1 MANKEQDYKPQ
12 AKPAD
17 EATKPCQEFIR
28 LYPTRFALTDKAFEN
43 IKTKGEIPL
52 LPKNSSGDE
61 NYDVRRLRDGYV
73 YILAVNAEVKGC
85 FEISA
90 EAADGQAW
98 YIYRYRSK
106 DVDFN
111 QGNQAYGINYS
122 FTLFN
127 DYETGYTNTVTLP
140 TPYIELNKAIES
152 AYMMFADVGLPMSL
166 LRKIETDPL
175 VRNHWMRNVQ
185 LKNPQGYSINM
196 ATLQQTVKDFSLQTK
211 MMTDQALTSN
221 AYRFTPIGKPTGWE
235 EIKNQ
240 LMHSQNGVIVA
251 LEDPV
256 GTTRDLSGY
265 HLYLTAERDK
275 VLAKYE
281 YAISTA
287 RILDAHALHKYKE
300 AVKSARDSLEMANTE
315 LRDQGL
321 RTMEPAPIK
330 FSQLYQKVFSDYIN
344 SEHLKANGDADVL
357 NVLKSELQ
365 LEDELPGVNA
375 INKMAYIPTRFG
387 TFFKNVANTHS
398 AFIAT
403 HSNKLSAL
411 YDLYAGNPEDDDAAN
426 VWCSYMH
433 GFLHGLDISPYG
445 RNALIA
451 ALPIEDA
458 DAYKAPP
465 YAQQA
470 TPAVE
475 SLKKYLSD
483 FTKALGALE
492 KSAKAGY
499 LNIATY
505 DLVIELVIDK
515 IYVRYA
521 NSSHKG
527 YVRQPFSVPQ
537 TIQATYQAKLNTKE
551 IEKTSPTSKAK
562 LNAKELDKILPTHPS
577 QAAVPKHVKKLQENI
592 RSLKVEYAPRQYGLF
607 QITEGLT
614 GLNKALSA
622 SVALGFFVQNKAETE
637 LGKLGN
643 DPFLASMQ
651 VIAGM
656 YAPKGGLEQH
666 TSQALMELE
675 QLTSRKNLQQS
686 KWISYF
692 EQKGAGSALT
702 RIRNAIINV
711 NTGLAGIGAMFEY
724 FNWVE
729 ADYKSDEVGKTAAL
743 LSMGG
748 GLAIEG
754 AIGSLGMLAG
764 SSLSASTLT
773 LLTGLSYATLGIGIV
788 LITIA
793 IIYNYFAPEDIEL
806 WAENGFWG
814 KSDNYWGEP
823 NQEKAYEWTDKRL
836 SSFKTDIFDASI
848 FRYSNSEIMPKDKV
862 RYYHIEMQ
870 RYLKSVAEVGVTLDS
885 ANPRKILV
893 NYPGIYTERDAQE
906 IKIKTMVGYKDDKG
920 SLYYQSNDNR
930 FELLLNKLDVIKKLE
945 MEGVASLTILNEK
958 LPYLYT
964 INGNHAMGIGE
975 ISYNELSSIELS
987 VSVPNYQG
995 NKYYKTSKRTK
1006 LRLKNSKKE

>member
-666 TSQALMELE
+666 TSQALTELE

-686 KWISYF
+686 KWISSF

>member
-1 MANKEQDYKPQ
+1 MANNEQDYAPQ

-17 EATKPCQEFIR
+17 EVTKPCQEGIR
-28 LYPTRFALTDKAFEN
+28 VYPTRFALTDKAFEN
-43 IKTKGEIPL
+43 IKSKGNMPP
-52 LPKNSSGDE
+52 LPKNASGDE
-61 NYDVRRLRDGYV
+61 NYDARRLRDGFV
-73 YILAVNAEVKGC
+73 YILAVNAEIKGC

-90 EAADGQAW
+90 EAANGQAW

-111 QGNQAYGINYS
+111 QGNQAFGINYS
-122 FTLFN
+122 FSLFN
-127 DYETGYTNTVTLP
+127 DYEAGYTNKVILP

-152 AYMMFADVGLPMSL
+152 AYMMFTDVDLPMSL

-185 LKNPQGYSINM
+185 LKNPQGNSINM
-196 ATLQQTVKDFSLQTK
+196 ATLQQTVKDFSPQTK

-256 GTTRDLSGY
+256 GTARDLSGY
-265 HLYLTAERDK
+265 HLYLTAERDN

-300 AVKSARDSLEMANTE
+300 EVKSARDSLEIANAE

-321 RTMEPAPIK
+321 RTIEPAPIK

-357 NVLKSELQ
+357 NVLKAELQ
-365 LEDELPGVNA
+365 LEDDLPGVNA

-387 TFFKNVANTHS
+387 TFFKNVANAHS

-411 YDLYAGNPEDDDAAN
+411 YDLYAGNPEDIEAASA
-426 VWCSYMH
+426 WCCYMH

-492 KSAKAGY
+492 KVAKTGY
-499 LNIATY
+499 LNMATY

-521 NSSHKG
+521 SSSHKG
-527 YVRQPFSVPQ
+527 YVGKLFSVPQ
-537 TIQATYQAKLNTKE
+537 TIQSTYQAKLSTKE
-551 IEKTSPTSKAK
+551 IEK
-562 LNAKELDKILPTHPS
+562 ILPTHRS
-577 QAAVPKHVKKLQENI
+577 QAAVPKHVKRLQENI
-592 RSLKVEYAPRQYGLF
+592 RSLKVDYAPRQYGLF
-607 QITEGLT
+607 QITEGLA
-614 GLNKALSA
+614 GLNKALST
-622 SVALGFFVQNKAETE
+622 SVVLGFFVQNKAETE

-666 TSQALMELE
+666 TSRALTELE

-692 EQKGAGSALT
+692 EQKGAGSALA

-711 NTGLAGIGAMFEY
+711 NTGLAGVGAMFEY

-764 SSLSASTLT
+764 SSLSAGTLT

-806 WAENGFWG
+806 WAANGFWG
-814 KSDNYWGEP
+814 KSPKYWGEP

-862 RYYHIEMQ
+862 RYYRIEMQ
-870 RYLKSVAEVGVTLDS
+870 RYLKSVAEVVVSLDS
-885 ANPRKILV
+885 SNPRKILV
-893 NYPGIYTERDAQE
+893 SYPGIYTEQDAKE
-906 IKIKTMVGYKDDKG
+906 IRIDRMEGYAKNVKKVYPSYEDWRLSIEKEK
-920 SLYYQSNDNR
+920 LHTTTK
-930 FELLLNKLDVIKKLE
+930 FEQ
-945 MEGVASLTILNEK
+945 EGVAGITIHDER
-958 LPYLYT
+958 LPYMNITTYSEDVDEGT
-964 INGNHAMGIGE
+964 IPYEDLLA
-975 ISYNELSSIELS
+975 LSVQ

-995 NKYYKTSKRTK
+995 NKYRKKSKLTK
-1006 LRLKNSKKE
+1006 LVLKKH

>member
-1 MANKEQDYKPQ
+1 MSENKQLK
-12 AKPAD
+12 KPAAT
-17 EATKPCQEFIR
+17 EADGVIAPCQEGIR

-43 IKTKGEIPL
+43 IKSKGNMPP
-52 LPKNSSGDE
+52 LPKNASGDE
-61 NYDVRRLRDGYV
+61 NYDARRLRDGFV
-73 YILAVNAEVKGC
+73 YILAVNAEIKGC

-90 EAADGQAW
+90 EAANGQAW

-106 DVDFN
+106 DVNFD
-111 QGNQAYGINYS
+111 QGNEAFGINYS
-122 FTLFN
+122 FSLFN
-127 DYETGYTNTVTLP
+127 DYEAGYTNKVTLP

-152 AYMMFADVGLPMSL
+152 AYMMFTDVYLPMSL

-196 ATLQQTVKDFSLQTK
+196 ATLQQTVKDFSPQTK

-221 AYRFTPIGKPTGWE
+221 AYRFTPIGKPTDWE
-235 EIKNQ
+235 EIKDQ
-240 LMHSQNGVIVA
+240 LMHSQKGVIVA

-265 HLYLTAERDK
+265 HLYLTAERDN

-300 AVKSARDSLEMANTE
+300 EVKSARDSLEMANAE

-321 RTMEPAPIK
+321 RTIEPAPIK
-330 FSQLYQKVFSDYIN
+330 FSQLYQKVFSDYID

-357 NVLKSELQ
+357 NVLKAELQ
-365 LEDELPGVNA
+365 LEDDLPGVNA

-387 TFFKNVANTHS
+387 TFFKNVANAHS

-411 YDLYAGNPEDDDAAN
+411 YDLYDGNPEDVEAAN
-426 VWCSYMH
+426 AWCCYMH

-492 KSAKAGY
+492 KVAKAGY
-499 LNIATY
+499 LNTATY

-521 NSSHKG
+521 SSSYKG
-527 YVRQPFSVPQ
+527 YVGKPFSVPQ

-551 IEKTSPTSKAK
+551 IEKV
-562 LNAKELDKILPTHPS
+562 LPTHRS
-577 QAAVPKHVKKLQENI
+577 QAAAPKHVKRLQENI
-592 RSLKVEYAPRQYGLF
+592 RSLKVNMAPRQYGLF
-607 QITEGLT
+607 QVTEGLA

-622 SVALGFFVQNKAETE
+622 SVVLGFFVQNKAETE

-666 TSQALMELE
+666 TSRALTELE

-692 EQKGAGSALT
+692 EQKGAGSALA

-711 NTGLAGIGAMFEY
+711 NTGLAGVGAMFEY

-764 SSLSASTLT
+764 SSLSAGTLT

-806 WAENGFWG
+806 WAANGFWG
-814 KSDNYWGEP
+814 KSPKYWGEP

-862 RYYHIEMQ
+862 RYYRIEMQ
-870 RYLKSVAEVGVTLDS
+870 RYLKSVAEVVVSLDS
-885 ANPRKILV
+885 SNPRKILV
-893 NYPGIYTERDAQE
+893 SYPGIYTEQDAKE
-906 IKIKTMVGYKDDKG
+906 IRIDRMEGYAKNVKKVYPSYEDWRLSIEKEK
-920 SLYYQSNDNR
+920 LHTTTK
-930 FELLLNKLDVIKKLE
+930 FEQ
-945 MEGVASLTILNEK
+945 EGVAGITIHDER
-958 LPYLYT
+958 LPYMNITTYSEDVDEGT
-964 INGNHAMGIGE
+964 IPYEDLLA
-975 ISYNELSSIELS
+975 LSVQ

-995 NKYYKTSKRTK
+995 NKYRKKSKLTK
-1006 LRLKNSKKE
+1006 LVLKKH

>member
-1 MANKEQDYKPQ
+1 MSENKQLK
-12 AKPAD
+12 KPAAT
-17 EATKPCQEFIR
+17 EADGVIAPCQEGIR

-43 IKTKGEIPL
+43 IKSKGEMPP
-52 LPKNSSGDE
+52 LPKNASGDE
-61 NYDVRRLRDGYV
+61 NYDARRLRDGYV
-73 YILAVNAEVKGC
+73 YILAVNAEVEGC

-90 EAADGQAW
+90 EAANGQAW

-111 QGNQAYGINYS
+111 QGNQAFGINYS
-122 FTLFN
+122 FSLFN
-127 DYETGYTNTVTLP
+127 DYEAGYTNKVILP

-152 AYMMFADVGLPMSL
+152 AYMMFTDVDLPMSL

-185 LKNPQGYSINM
+185 LKNPQGNSINM
-196 ATLQQTVKDFSLQTK
+196 ATLQQTVKDFSPQTK

-256 GTTRDLSGY
+256 GTARDLSGY
-265 HLYLTAERDK
+265 HLYLTAERDN

-300 AVKSARDSLEMANTE
+300 EVKSARDSLEMANAE

-321 RTMEPAPIK
+321 RTIEPAPIK

-357 NVLKSELQ
+357 NVLKAELQ
-365 LEDELPGVNA
+365 LEDDLPGVNA

-387 TFFKNVANTHS
+387 LSFKHLVS
-398 AFIAT
+398 A
-403 HSNKLSAL
+403 HSNFICAHRDKLAKL
-411 YDLYAGNPEDDDAAN
+411 YSLYTSNPLDGTAAKA
-426 VWCSYMH
+426 WCCYMH

-475 SLKKYLSD
+475 SLKKFFAD

-492 KSAKAGY
+492 KVAKTGY
-499 LNIATY
+499 LNMATY

-521 NSSHKG
+521 NSSHRG
-527 YVRQPFSVPQ
+527 YVGKPFSVPQ
-537 TIQATYQAKLNTKE
+537 TIQSTYQAKLNTKE
-551 IEKTSPTSKAK
+551 IEKV
-562 LNAKELDKILPTHPS
+562 LPTHRS
-577 QAAVPKHVKKLQENI
+577 QAAAPKHVKRLQENI

-607 QITEGLT
+607 QITEGLA

-622 SVALGFFVQNKAETE
+622 SVVLGFFVPNKAETE

-666 TSQALMELE
+666 TSRALTELE

-692 EQKGAGSALT
+692 EQKGAGSALA

-711 NTGLAGIGAMFEY
+711 NTGLAGVGAMFEY

-764 SSLSASTLT
+764 SSLSAGTLT

-806 WAENGFWG
+806 WAANGFWG
-814 KSDNYWGEP
+814 KSPKYWGEP

-862 RYYHIEMQ
+862 RYYRIEMQ
-870 RYLKSVAEVGVTLDS
+870 RYLKSVAEVVVSLDS
-885 ANPRKILV
+885 SNPRKILV
-893 NYPGIYTERDAQE
+893 SYPGIYTEQDAKE
-906 IKIKTMVGYKDDKG
+906 IRIDRMEGYAKNVKKVYPSYEDWRLSIEKEK
-920 SLYYQSNDNR
+920 LHTTTK
-930 FELLLNKLDVIKKLE
+930 FEQ
-945 MEGVASLTILNEK
+945 EGVAGITIHDER
-958 LPYLYT
+958 LPYMNITTYSEDVDEGT
-964 INGNHAMGIGE
+964 IPYEDLLA
-975 ISYNELSSIELS
+975 LSVQ

-995 NKYYKTSKRTK
+995 NKYRKKSKLTK
-1006 LRLKNSKKE
+1006 LVLKKH

>member
-1 MANKEQDYKPQ
+1 MSENKQLK
-12 AKPAD
+12 KPAAT
-17 EATKPCQEFIR
+17 EADGVIAPCQEGIR

-43 IKTKGEIPL
+43 IKSKGEMPP
-52 LPKNSSGDE
+52 LPKNASGDE
-61 NYDVRRLRDGYV
+61 NYDARRLRDGLV

-90 EAADGQAW
+90 EAANGQAW

-111 QGNQAYGINYS
+111 RGNQVFGINYS
-122 FTLFN
+122 FSLLN
-127 DYETGYTNTVTLP
+127 DYEAVYTNKVTLP

-152 AYMMFADVGLPMSL
+152 AYIMFTDVYLPMSL

-185 LKNPQGYSINM
+185 LKNPQGNSINM
-196 ATLQQTVKDFSLQTK
+196 ATLQQTVKDFSPQTK

-235 EIKNQ
+235 EIKDQ

-256 GTTRDLSGY
+256 GTARDLSGY
-265 HLYLTAERDK
+265 HLYLTAERDN

-300 AVKSARDSLEMANTE
+300 AVKSARDSLEMANAE
-315 LRDQGL
+315 LRDQDL
-321 RTMEPAPIK
+321 RTIEPAPIK
-330 FSQLYQKVFSDYIN
+330 FSQLYQKVFSDSIN

-357 NVLKSELQ
+357 NVLKAELQ

-387 TFFKNVANTHS
+387 TFFKNVVNAHS

-411 YDLYAGNPEDDDAAN
+411 YDLYAGDPEDLEAAS
-426 VWCSYMH
+426 VWCCYMH

-492 KSAKAGY
+492 KAAKTGY

-515 IYVRYA
+515 IYVRYT

-551 IEKTSPTSKAK
+551 IEK
-562 LNAKELDKILPTHPS
+562 ILPTHRS
-577 QAAVPKHVKKLQENI
+577 QAAVPKHVKRLQENI

-607 QITEGLT
+607 QITEGLA

-622 SVALGFFVQNKAETE
+622 SVVLGFFVPNKAETE
-637 LGKLGN
+637 LGKLGS

-666 TSQALMELE
+666 TSQALTELE

-692 EQKGAGSALT
+692 QQKGTGSALT

-711 NTGLAGIGAMFEY
+711 NTGLAGVGAMFEY

-764 SSLSASTLT
+764 SSLSAGTLT

-814 KSDNYWGEP
+814 KSPKYWGEP
-823 NQEKAYEWTDKRL
+823 NQEKAYEWTKQRT
-836 SSFKTDIFDASI
+836 SVFKKEQFDVSA
-848 FRYSNSEIMPKDKV
+848 FKYSQNKLELTNEV
-862 RYYHIEMQ
+862 RYYRIEMQ
-870 RYLKSVAEVGVTLDS
+870 RYLKSVAEVVVTLDS
-885 ANPRKILV
+885 TNPRKILV
-893 NYPGIYTERDAQE
+893 NYPGIYTEQDAKE
-906 IKIKTMVGYKDDKG
+906 VRID
-920 SLYYQSNDNR
+920 R
-930 FELLLNKLDVIKKLE
+930 
-945 MEGVASLTILNEK
+945 MEGYAKNVKKVYPSYEDWRLSIEKEK
-958 LPYLYT
+958 LHTTTEFEQEGLAGITIHDERLPYMNITTYSEDVDEGT
-964 INGNHAMGIGE
+964 IPYEDLLA
-975 ISYNELSSIELS
+975 LSVQ

-995 NKYYKTSKRTK
+995 NKYRKKSKLTK
-1006 LRLKNSKKE
+1006 LVLKKH

>member
-1 MANKEQDYKPQ
+1 
-12 AKPAD
+12 
-17 EATKPCQEFIR
+17 
-28 LYPTRFALTDKAFEN
+28 
-43 IKTKGEIPL
+43 
-52 LPKNSSGDE
+52 
-61 NYDVRRLRDGYV
+61 
-73 YILAVNAEVKGC
+73 
-85 FEISA
+85 
-90 EAADGQAW
+90 
-98 YIYRYRSK
+98 
-106 DVDFN
+106 
-111 QGNQAYGINYS
+111 
-122 FTLFN
+122 
-127 DYETGYTNTVTLP
+127 
-140 TPYIELNKAIES
+140 
-152 AYMMFADVGLPMSL
+152 
-166 LRKIETDPL
+166 
-175 VRNHWMRNVQ
+175 MRNVQ

-196 ATLQQTVKDFSLQTK
+196 ATLQQTVKDFSPQTK

-221 AYRFTPIGKPTGWE
+221 AYRFTPIGKPTDWE
-235 EIKNQ
+235 EIKDQ
-240 LMHSQNGVIVA
+240 LMHSQKGVIVA

-265 HLYLTAERDK
+265 HLYLTAERDN

-300 AVKSARDSLEMANTE
+300 EVKSARDSLEMANAE

-321 RTMEPAPIK
+321 RTIEPAPIK
-330 FSQLYQKVFSDYIN
+330 FSQLYQKVFSDYID

-357 NVLKSELQ
+357 NVLKAELQ
-365 LEDELPGVNA
+365 LEDDLPGVNA

-387 TFFKNVANTHS
+387 TFFKNVANAHS

-411 YDLYAGNPEDDDAAN
+411 YDLYDGNPEDVEAAN
-426 VWCSYMH
+426 AWCCYMH

-492 KSAKAGY
+492 KVAKAGY
-499 LNIATY
+499 LNTATY

-521 NSSHKG
+521 SSSYKG
-527 YVRQPFSVPQ
+527 YVGKPFSVPQ

-551 IEKTSPTSKAK
+551 IEKV
-562 LNAKELDKILPTHPS
+562 LPTHRS
-577 QAAVPKHVKKLQENI
+577 QAAAPKHVKRLQENI
-592 RSLKVEYAPRQYGLF
+592 RSLKVNMAPRQYGLF
-607 QITEGLT
+607 QVTEGLA

-622 SVALGFFVQNKAETE
+622 SVVLGFFVQNKAETE

-666 TSQALMELE
+666 TSRALTELE

-692 EQKGAGSALT
+692 EQKGAGSALA

-711 NTGLAGIGAMFEY
+711 NTGLAGVGAMFEY

-764 SSLSASTLT
+764 SSLSAGTQT

-806 WAENGFWG
+806 WAANGFWG
-814 KSDNYWGEP
+814 KSPKYWGEP

-862 RYYHIEMQ
+862 RYYRIEMQ
-870 RYLKSVAEVGVTLDS
+870 RYLKSVAEVVVTLDS
-885 ANPRKILV
+885 TNPRKILV
-893 NYPGIYTERDAQE
+893 NYPGIYTEQDAKE
-906 IKIKTMVGYKDDKG
+906 IRIDRMEGYAKNVKKVYPSYEDWRLSIEKEK
-920 SLYYQSNDNR
+920 LHTTTK
-930 FELLLNKLDVIKKLE
+930 FEQ
-945 MEGVASLTILNEK
+945 EGVAGITIHDER
-958 LPYLYT
+958 LPYMNITTYSEDVDEGT
-964 INGNHAMGIGE
+964 IPYEDLLA
-975 ISYNELSSIELS
+975 LSVQ

-995 NKYYKTSKRTK
+995 NKYRKKSKLTK
-1006 LRLKNSKKE
+1006 LVLKKH

>member
-122 FTLFN
+122 FSLFN

-185 LKNPQGYSINM
+185 LKNPQDYSINM
-196 ATLQQTVKDFSLQTK
+196 STLQQTVKDFSPQTK

-300 AVKSARDSLEMANTE
+300 AVKSARDSLEMANAE
-315 LRDQGL
+315 LSDQGL
-321 RTMEPAPIK
+321 RTIEPAPIK

-387 TFFKNVANTHS
+387 TFFKNVANAHS

-411 YDLYAGNPEDDDAAN
+411 YDLYDGNPEDVEAAN
-426 VWCSYMH
+426 AWCCYMH

-492 KSAKAGY
+492 KVAKAGY
-499 LNIATY
+499 LNTATY

-521 NSSHKG
+521 SSSYKG
-527 YVRQPFSVPQ
+527 YVGKPFSVPQ

-551 IEKTSPTSKAK
+551 IEKV
-562 LNAKELDKILPTHPS
+562 LPTHRS
-577 QAAVPKHVKKLQENI
+577 QAAAPKHVKRLQENI
-592 RSLKVEYAPRQYGLF
+592 RSLKVNMAPRQYGLF
-607 QITEGLT
+607 QVTEGLA

-622 SVALGFFVQNKAETE
+622 SVVLGFFVQNKAETE

-666 TSQALMELE
+666 TSRALTELE

-692 EQKGAGSALT
+692 EQKGAGSALA

-711 NTGLAGIGAMFEY
+711 NTGLAGVGAMFEY

-764 SSLSASTLT
+764 SSLSAGTLT

-806 WAENGFWG
+806 WAANGFWG
-814 KSDNYWGEP
+814 KSPKYWGEP

-862 RYYHIEMQ
+862 RYYRIEMQ
-870 RYLKSVAEVGVTLDS
+870 RYLKSVAEVVVSLDS
-885 ANPRKILV
+885 SNPRKILV
-893 NYPGIYTERDAQE
+893 SYPGIYTEQDAKE
-906 IKIKTMVGYKDDKG
+906 IRIDRMEGYAKNVKKVYPSYEDWRLSIEKEK
-920 SLYYQSNDNR
+920 LHTTTK
-930 FELLLNKLDVIKKLE
+930 FEQ
-945 MEGVASLTILNEK
+945 EGVAGITIHDER
-958 LPYLYT
+958 LPYMNITTYSEDVDEGT
-964 INGNHAMGIGE
+964 IPYEDLLA
-975 ISYNELSSIELS
+975 LSVQ

-995 NKYYKTSKRTK
+995 NKYRKKSKLTK
-1006 LRLKNSKKE
+1006 LVLKKH

>member
-1 MANKEQDYKPQ
+1 MSENKQLK
-12 AKPAD
+12 KPAAT
-17 EATKPCQEFIR
+17 EADGVIAPCQEGIR
-28 LYPTRFALTDKAFEN
+28 VYPTRFALTDKAFEN
-43 IKTKGEIPL
+43 IKSKGDMPP
-52 LPKNSSGDE
+52 LPKNTSGDE
-61 NYDVRRLRDGYV
+61 NYDARRLRDGFV

-90 EAADGQAW
+90 EAANGQAW

-106 DVDFN
+106 DVNFD
-111 QGNQAYGINYS
+111 QGNEAFGINYS
-122 FTLFN
+122 FSLFN
-127 DYETGYTNTVTLP
+127 DYETGYINKVILP

-152 AYMMFADVGLPMSL
+152 AYMMFTDVYLPMSL

-185 LKNPQGYSINM
+185 LKNPQGNSINM
-196 ATLQQTVKDFSLQTK
+196 ATLQQTVKDFSPQTK

-221 AYRFTPIGKPTGWE
+221 AYRFTPIGKPTDWE

-256 GTTRDLSGY
+256 GTARDLSGY
-265 HLYLTAERDK
+265 HLYLTAERDN

-300 AVKSARDSLEMANTE
+300 EVKSARDSLEMANAE

-321 RTMEPAPIK
+321 RTIEPAPIK
-330 FSQLYQKVFSDYIN
+330 FSQLYQKVFSDSIN

-357 NVLKSELQ
+357 NVLKAELQ

-387 TFFKNVANTHS
+387 TFFKNVANAHS

-411 YDLYAGNPEDDDAAN
+411 YDLYDGNPEDVEAAN
-426 VWCSYMH
+426 AWCCYMH

-492 KSAKAGY
+492 KVAKTGY
-499 LNIATY
+499 LNMATY

-521 NSSHKG
+521 SSSHKG
-527 YVRQPFSVPQ
+527 YVGKLFSVPQ
-537 TIQATYQAKLNTKE
+537 TIQSTYQAKLSTKE
-551 IEKTSPTSKAK
+551 IEK
-562 LNAKELDKILPTHPS
+562 ILPTHRS
-577 QAAVPKHVKKLQENI
+577 QAAASKHVKRLQENI
-592 RSLKVEYAPRQYGLF
+592 RSLKVNMAPRQYGLF
-607 QITEGLT
+607 QVTEGLA

-622 SVALGFFVQNKAETE
+622 SVVLGFFVQNKAETE

-666 TSQALMELE
+666 TSQALTELE

-711 NTGLAGIGAMFEY
+711 NTGLAGIGAMFEF

-764 SSLSASTLT
+764 SSTLSAGTLT

-814 KSDNYWGEP
+814 KSPKYWGEP
-823 NQEKAYEWTDKRL
+823 NQEKAYEWNDDRP
-836 SSFKTDIFDASI
+836 SSFKSKIFEASR
-848 FRYSNSEIMPKDKV
+848 FYYVENKLELTNEV
-862 RYYHIEMQ
+862 RYYRIEMQ
-870 RYLKSVAEVGVTLDS
+870 RYLKSVAEVVVTLDS
-885 ANPRKILV
+885 TNPRKILV
-893 NYPGIYTERDAQE
+893 NYPGIYTEQDAKAIRIDRME
-906 IKIKTMVGYKDDKG
+906 GYAKNVKKVYPSYEDWRLSIEKEK
-920 SLYYQSNDNR
+920 LHTTTT
-930 FELLLNKLDVIKKLE
+930 FEQ
-945 MEGVASLTILNEK
+945 EGVAGITIHDER
-958 LPYLYT
+958 LPYMNITTYSEDVDEGT
-964 INGNHAMGIGE
+964 IPYEDLLA
-975 ISYNELSSIELS
+975 LSVQ

-995 NKYYKTSKRTK
+995 NKYRKKSKLTK
-1006 LRLKNSKKE
+1006 LVLKKH

>member
-1 MANKEQDYKPQ
+1 MSENKQLK
-12 AKPAD
+12 KPAAT
-17 EATKPCQEFIR
+17 EADGVIAPCQEGIR
-28 LYPTRFALTDKAFEN
+28 VYPTRFALTDKAFEN
-43 IKTKGEIPL
+43 IKSKGDMPP
-52 LPKNSSGDE
+52 LPKNTSGDE
-61 NYDVRRLRDGYV
+61 NYDARRLRDGFV

-90 EAADGQAW
+90 EAANGQAW

-106 DVDFN
+106 DVNFD
-111 QGNQAYGINYS
+111 QGNEAFGINYS
-122 FTLFN
+122 FSLFN
-127 DYETGYTNTVTLP
+127 DYETGYTNKVILP

-152 AYMMFADVGLPMSL
+152 AYMMFTDVDLPMSL

-196 ATLQQTVKDFSLQTK
+196 ATLQQTVKDFSPQTK

-256 GTTRDLSGY
+256 GTARDLSGY
-265 HLYLTAERDK
+265 HLYLTAERDN

-300 AVKSARDSLEMANTE
+300 AVKSARDSIEMANAE
-315 LRDQGL
+315 LSGYGL
-321 RTMEPAPIK
+321 PTVEPAPIK
-330 FSQLYQKVFSDYIN
+330 FSQLYQKVFSDSIN

-357 NVLKSELQ
+357 NVLKAELQ

-387 TFFKNVANTHS
+387 LSFKHLVS
-398 AFIAT
+398 A
-403 HSNKLSAL
+403 HSNFICAHRDKLAKL
-411 YDLYAGNPEDDDAAN
+411 YSLYTSNPLDGTAAKA
-426 VWCSYMH
+426 WCCYMH

-492 KSAKAGY
+492 KVAKTGY
-499 LNIATY
+499 LNMATY

-521 NSSHKG
+521 SSSYKG
-527 YVRQPFSVPQ
+527 YVGKPFSVPQ

-551 IEKTSPTSKAK
+551 IEKV
-562 LNAKELDKILPTHPS
+562 LPTHRS
-577 QAAVPKHVKKLQENI
+577 QAAAPKHVKRLQENI
-592 RSLKVEYAPRQYGLF
+592 RSLKVNMAPRQYGLF
-607 QITEGLT
+607 QVTEGLA

-622 SVALGFFVQNKAETE
+622 SVGLGFFVQNKAETE

-666 TSQALMELE
+666 TSQALTELE

-692 EQKGAGSALT
+692 EQKGANSALT

-711 NTGLAGIGAMFEY
+711 NTGLAGVGAMFEF

-764 SSLSASTLT
+764 SSLSAGTLT

-814 KSDNYWGEP
+814 KSPKYWGGP
-823 NQEKAYEWTDKRL
+823 NQEKAYEWLEDRAE
-836 SSFKTDIFDASI
+836 SFKDQVISSQFNYTDAQLYITDSVKFY
-848 FRYSNSEIMPKDKV
+848 R
-862 RYYHIEMQ
+862 IEMQ
-870 RYLKSVAEVGVTLDS
+870 RYLKSVAEVIVSLDS
-885 ANPRKILV
+885 SNPRKILV
-893 NYPGIYTERDAQE
+893 SYPGIYTAQDAKA
-906 IKIKTMVGYKDDKG
+906 IRID
-920 SLYYQSNDNR
+920 R
-930 FELLLNKLDVIKKLE
+930 
-945 MEGVASLTILNEK
+945 MEGYAKNVKKVYPSYEDWRLSIEKEK
-958 LPYLYT
+958 LHTTTEFEQEGLAGITIHDERLPYMNITTYSEDVDEGSIPYEDLL
-964 INGNHAMGIGE
+964 A
-975 ISYNELSSIELS
+975 LSVQ

-995 NKYYKTSKRTK
+995 NKYRKKSKLTK
-1006 LRLKNSKKE
+1006 LVLKKH

>member
-1 MANKEQDYKPQ
+1 MSENKQLK
-12 AKPAD
+12 KPAAT
-17 EATKPCQEFIR
+17 EADGVIAPCQEGIR
-28 LYPTRFALTDKAFEN
+28 VYPTRFALTDKAFEN
-43 IKTKGEIPL
+43 IKSKGEMPP
-52 LPKNSSGDE
+52 LPKNASGDE

-90 EAADGQAW
+90 EAANGQAW

-111 QGNQAYGINYS
+111 QGNQAFGINYS
-122 FTLFN
+122 FSLFN
-127 DYETGYTNTVTLP
+127 DYEAGYTNKVILP

-152 AYMMFADVGLPMSL
+152 AYMMFTDVDLPMNL

-196 ATLQQTVKDFSLQTK
+196 ATLQQTVKDFSPQTK

-256 GTTRDLSGY
+256 GTARDLSGY
-265 HLYLTAERDK
+265 HLYLTTERDN

-300 AVKSARDSLEMANTE
+300 EVKSARDSLEMANAE

-321 RTMEPAPIK
+321 RTIEPAPIK

-357 NVLKSELQ
+357 NVLKAELQ
-365 LEDELPGVNA
+365 LEDDLPGVNA

-387 TFFKNVANTHS
+387 LSFKHLVS
-398 AFIAT
+398 A
-403 HSNKLSAL
+403 HSNFICAHRDKLAKL
-411 YDLYAGNPEDDDAAN
+411 YSLYTSNPLDGTAAKA
-426 VWCSYMH
+426 WCCYMH

-492 KSAKAGY
+492 KVAKTGY
-499 LNIATY
+499 LNMATY

-521 NSSHKG
+521 SSSHKG
-527 YVRQPFSVPQ
+527 YVGKLFSVPQ
-537 TIQATYQAKLNTKE
+537 TIQSTYQAKLSTKE
-551 IEKTSPTSKAK
+551 IEK
-562 LNAKELDKILPTHPS
+562 ILPTHRS
-577 QAAVPKHVKKLQENI
+577 QAAVPKHVKRLQENI

-607 QITEGLT
+607 QITEGLA

-637 LGKLGN
+637 LGKLGS

-666 TSQALMELE
+666 PSQALTELA

-692 EQKGAGSALT
+692 EQKGAGSALA

-711 NTGLAGIGAMFEY
+711 NTGLAGVGAMFEY

-764 SSLSASTLT
+764 SSLSAGTLT

-806 WAENGFWG
+806 WAANGFWG
-814 KSDNYWGEP
+814 KSKLYWGTP
-823 NQEKAYEWTDKRL
+823 NQKKAYEWMVKRPDVFKEQFD
-836 SSFKTDIFDASI
+836 SSKFE
-848 FRYSNSEIMPKDKV
+848 YSNNQLIINDSV
-862 RYYHIEMQ
+862 HFYRIEMQ
-870 RYLKSVAEVGVTLDS
+870 RYLKSVAELVVTLDS

-893 NYPGIYTERDAQE
+893 NYPGIYTEHDAQE
-906 IKIKTMVGYKDDKG
+906 IKIKTMVGYKDNKG
-920 SLYYQSNDNR
+920 SLYYQSNDDR

-945 MEGVASLTILNEK
+945 TEGVASLTILNEK

-975 ISYNELSSIELS
+975 VSYDELSSIELS
-987 VSVPNYQG
+987 VSIPNYQG
-995 NKYYKTSKRTK
+995 NKYYKTSKQTK
-1006 LRLKNSKKE
+1006 LRLKNTKKE

>member
-1 MANKEQDYKPQ
+1 MSENKQLK
-12 AKPAD
+12 KPAAT
-17 EATKPCQEFIR
+17 EADGVIAPCQEGIR
-28 LYPTRFALTDKAFEN
+28 VYPTRFALTDKAFEN
-43 IKTKGEIPL
+43 IKSKGDMPP
-52 LPKNSSGDE
+52 LPKNTSGDE
-61 NYDVRRLRDGYV
+61 NYDARRLRDGFV

-90 EAADGQAW
+90 EAANGQAW

-106 DVDFN
+106 DVNFD
-111 QGNQAYGINYS
+111 QGNEAFGINYS
-122 FTLFN
+122 FSLFN
-127 DYETGYTNTVTLP
+127 DYETGYTNKVILP

-152 AYMMFADVGLPMSL
+152 AYMMFTDVDLPMSL

-196 ATLQQTVKDFSLQTK
+196 STLQQTVKDFSPQTK

-300 AVKSARDSLEMANTE
+300 AVKSARDSLEMANAE
-315 LRDQGL
+315 LSDQGL
-321 RTMEPAPIK
+321 RTIEPAPIK

-387 TFFKNVANTHS
+387 TFFKNVANAHS

-411 YDLYAGNPEDDDAAN
+411 YDLYDGNPEDIDAAN
-426 VWCSYMH
+426 AWCCYMH

-451 ALPIEDA
+451 TLPIEDA

-492 KSAKAGY
+492 KVAKTGY
-499 LNIATY
+499 LNMATY

-551 IEKTSPTSKAK
+551 IEK
-562 LNAKELDKILPTHPS
+562 ILPTHRS
-577 QAAVPKHVKKLQENI
+577 QAAVPKHVKKLQESI
-592 RSLKVEYAPRQYGLF
+592 SSLKVDMAPRQYGLF
-607 QITEGLT
+607 QITEGLA

-637 LGKLGN
+637 LGKLGS

-666 TSQALMELE
+666 TSQALTELE
-675 QLTSRKNLQQS
+675 QLTSRKNLQPN

-711 NTGLAGIGAMFEY
+711 NTGLAGVGAMFEY

-764 SSLSASTLT
+764 SSLSAGTLT

-814 KSDNYWGEP
+814 KSKLYWGTP
-823 NQEKAYEWTDKRL
+823 NQKKAYEWMVKRPDVFKEQFD
-836 SSFKTDIFDASI
+836 SSKFE
-848 FRYSNSEIMPKDKV
+848 YSNNQLIINDSV
-862 RYYHIEMQ
+862 HFYRIEMQ
-870 RYLKSVAEVGVTLDS
+870 RYLKSVAELVVTLDS

-893 NYPGIYTERDAQE
+893 NYPGIYTEHDAQE
-906 IKIKTMVGYKDDKG
+906 IKIKTMVGYKDNKG
-920 SLYYQSNDNR
+920 SLYYQSNDDR

-945 MEGVASLTILNEK
+945 TEGVASLTILNEK

-975 ISYNELSSIELS
+975 VSYDELSSIELS
-987 VSVPNYQG
+987 VSIPNYQG
-995 NKYYKTSKRTK
+995 NKYYKTSKQTK
-1006 LRLKNSKKE
+1006 LRLKNTKKE